1 VGKGLINLKTDLKSL
16 KYQGDNGSQPP
27 FVTKDI
33 NNPPSNSRIAQE
45 VNSRVDDVV
54 RVTQAILPT
63 NSRFLENQAKLSQ
76 FDSEIKLN
84 PFSKSLKESGLSFK
98 QALIQR
104 VKETAK
110 NLAETSASTVAQAGV
125 AGTGTRFGI
134 GFQKVNSAEAL
145 QGETITPSDKLKS
158 GTLRTKDTNLPET
171 ELIKDQNRPDS
182 PFIEGKILTT
192 EEKKTGT
199 VTIPVKTADSNI
211 KDNPGSALQKAD
223 VNSFIDGGGNIQQTP
238 EEDIPSTVNSQN
250 SPYTKLPYQPLSSQ
264 VKRGEEILIANQ
276 EDITTLKGKKTA
288 LPNTNEPDPGTLTG
302 ARGEVKTGRAIKLF
316 DFRAKTPSEDRY
328 NGGGS
333 AKYVKESRVGLGDQG
348 IRPEDPLNYTKTRE
362 ESKDRLNALDVFE
375 SESPIIARSLE
386 EGRDLIKFRFQVIT
400 PESNAYLFFRAYLT
414 DFSDGYR
421 GSWSETKY
429 IGRGEAM
436 QTYDGFS
443 RDISLGFKIAASTR
457 AEMEPL
463 YRKMV
468 YLASTTAPTYATS
481 ENFMRGTFVRLTV
494 GSYLYEVPGVITSV
508 DYKWQTDYPW
518 EIAFQ
523 NPEGG
528 IDDDMQELPHV
539 MDCSISFKPIHD
551 FIPQT
556 GLQHYITNPRTASG
570 GRDFLKEPIR
580 KIKN

>member
-1 VGKGLINLKTDLKSL
+1 VGKGLIDLKTDLKSL
-16 KYQGDNGSQPP
+16 KYQGVNGSQPP

-54 RVTQAILPT
+54 RVTKAILPT
-63 NSRFLENQAKLSQ
+63 NSRFLENQAKLVQ

-84 PFSKSLKESGLSFK
+84 PFRDTFRETGQK
-98 QALIQR
+98 LIQR
-104 VKETAK
+104 VKTTAVD
-110 NLAETSASTVAQAGV
+110 LAKTSASTVAQAGV

-134 GFQKVNSAEAL
+134 GFQKINSAAAL
-145 QGETITPSDKLKS
+145 QGNTINPSDELKNSRNRQNIPKGQIGSETVRQQIPASEEITNKFDDTRGYLPNELKGVSKTGQYIRRVQEGKEIEITDSTRETITALK
-158 GTLRTKDTNLPET
+158 D
-171 ELIKDQNRPDS
+171 
-182 PFIEGKILTT
+182 
-192 EEKKTGT
+192 KKTT
-199 VTIPVKTADSNI
+199 
-211 KDNPGSALQKAD
+211 
-223 VNSFIDGGGNIQQTP
+223 
-238 EEDIPSTVNSQN
+238 
-250 SPYTKLPYQPLSSQ
+250 
-264 VKRGEEILIANQ
+264 
-276 EDITTLKGKKTA
+276 
-288 LPNTNEPDPGTLTG
+288 LPNTSEPDPGTLTG

-316 DFRAKTPSEDRY
+316 DFRAKTPGEDRY
-328 NGGGS
+328 NGSGS
-333 AKYVKESRVGLGDQG
+333 TKYVKETRVGLGDQG
-348 IRPEDPLNYTKTRE
+348 IRPENPLDYTKTRA
-362 ESKDRLNALDVFE
+362 ESIDKLNVLDILE
-375 SESPIIARSLE
+375 TPTPIIGTSLGD
-386 EGRDLIKFRFQVIT
+386 GRDLIKFRFQVIT

-414 DFSDGYR
+414 DFSDGFR

-468 YLASTTAPTYATS
+468 YLASSTAPTYATS

-570 GRDFLKEPIR
+570 GKNFLQKPAGQPVL
-580 KIKN
+580 